1 MGEVKQEL
9 ELTMV
14 VLNRIYTKTGDDG
27 TTALG
32 SGERRPK
39 YDLRVASYG
48 TVDETNA
55 AIGVVR
61 LHLVDSPELD
71 AMLGLVQNDL
81 FDLGA
86 DLAVPE
92 RDGKAERLRMLSS
105 QVERLERDI
114 DGLNAQLSPLT
125 SFVLPGGTPAA
136 AYLHLARTICR
147 RAERMMVELAAKPGE
162 PVSASGIQYMNRLSD
177 FLFVASRFQN
187 NKGAG
192 DVLWVPGQ
200 NR

>member
-1 MGEVKQEL
+1 
-9 ELTMV
+9 MV
-14 VLNRIYTKTGDDG
+14 VLNRIYTRTGDDG
-27 TTALG
+27 TTGLG
-32 SGERRPK
+32 SGERRLK
-39 YDLRVASYG
+39 YDLRVAVYG

-61 LHLVDSPELD
+61 LHLKDARELD
-71 AMLGLVQNDL
+71 TMLGRIQNDL

-86 DLAVPE
+86 DLAVPQRE
-92 RDGKAERLRMLSS
+92 DTAERLRVIGT

-114 DGLNAQLSPLT
+114 DALNEKLAPLT
-125 SFVLPGGTPAA
+125 SFVLPGGTSAA

-147 RAERMMVELAAKPGE
+147 RAERMMVELAAKPDE
-162 PVSASGIQYMNRLSD
+162 PVNDTAIQYMNRLSD
-177 FLFVASRFQN
+177 FLFVASRAAN
-187 NKGAG
+187 NNGAG

>member
-1 MGEVKQEL
+1 
-9 ELTMV
+9 MV
-14 VLNRIYTKTGDDG
+14 VLNRIYTRTGDDG

-39 YDLRVASYG
+39 HDLRIAAYG

-61 LHLVDSPELD
+61 LHLEDQRDLD
-71 AMLGLVQNDL
+71 AMLGRIQNDL

-86 DLAVPE
+86 DLAVPQRE
-92 RDGKAERLRMLSS
+92 GKAERLRVLSS

-114 DGLNAQLSPLT
+114 DTLNAALSPLT

-136 AYLHLARTICR
+136 AYLHLSRTICR
-147 RAERMMVELAAKPGE
+147 RAGRIMVELAAKPDE
-162 PVSASGIQYMNRLSD
+162 PVGDAAIQYINRLSD
-177 FLFVASRFQN
+177 FLFVASRSVN
-187 NKGAG
+187 DNGAG

>member
-1 MGEVKQEL
+1 
-9 ELTMV
+9 MV
-14 VLNRIYTKTGDDG
+14 VLNRIYTRTGDDG

-39 YDLRVASYG
+39 YDLRIAAYG

-61 LHLVDSPELD
+61 LHLSAAPELD
-71 AMLGLVQNDL
+71 AMLGLIQNDL

-86 DLAVPE
+86 DLAVPQ
-92 RDGKAERLRMLSS
+92 RDGKVERLRMLAS

-114 DGLNAQLSPLT
+114 DALNARLAPLT
-125 SFVLPGGTPAA
+125 SFILPGGTPAA
-136 AYLHLARTICR
+136 AHLHVARTICR
-147 RAERMMVELAAKPGE
+147 RAERVMVELAAKPDE
-162 PVSASGIQYMNRLSD
+162 PVSEAAIHYMNRLSD
-177 FLFVASRFQN
+177 FLFVASRAVN
-187 NKGAG
+187 NNGAG